1 MAGQILPDGRIGV
14 ALVQTW
20 ESQISVDELKIA
32 AEIKAWCDQYK
43 PRVVLY
49 DRYTTLAVAE
59 RLQKSGVMV
68 ETIVGPE
75 FYAACSTL
83 KDSIDNKRIVHGGQ
97 DVLDQ
102 QMLNCGAKSTDSSW
116 RLVRKAS
123 AGPIVGPI
131 GLAMVVSRLS
141 QPQSTPQIFA

>member
-1 MAGQILPDGRIGV
+1 
-14 ALVQTW
+14 
-20 ESQISVDELKIA
+20 
-32 AEIKAWCDQYK
+32 
-43 PRVVLY
+43 
-49 DRYTTLAVAE
+49 
-59 RLQKSGVMV
+59 MV